1 MSDLKVNEIKT
12 DTIKNQAGT
21 SAATIDSTGRI
32 LQPAVPAFSAT
43 KHASSGAEYLAG
55 HITFDTITLNRG
67 SCWDGNKFLAP
78 VAGVYQFNMSGF
90 SAGPSGGLLNVDYK
104 GYLQKSQ
111 QSDFSDVSGST
122 GHLAQTYAYLG
133 SSIGGYLTVTMAAT
147 VELAANDYVRYFVG
161 GSGAGT
167 LYTNTASQ
175 RYSPVFSG
183 FLVG

>member
-43 KHASSGAEYLAG
+43 THHASSADYMSG

-67 SCWDGNKFLAP
+67 NCWDGNKFLAP
-78 VAGVYQFNMSGF
+78 VAGVYQFNMCGF
-90 SAGPSGGLLNVDYK
+90 ASGPSGGLINVDYK

-133 SSIGGYLTVTMAAT
+133 SSISGYLTITMAAT
-147 VELAANDYVRYFVG
+147 VELAANDYVRYFV
-161 GSGAGT
+161 AAAA
-167 LYTNTASQ
+167 LYRNTASQ

>member
-1 MSDLKVNEIKT
+1 MTSIL
-12 DTIKNQAGT
+12 GT
-21 SAATIDSTGRI
+21 ESIQHPNGTNAMTIDSTGRI

-43 KHASSGAEYLAG
+43 KHHPSSASYMTG
-55 HITFDTITLNRG
+55 HITFDTVTLNRG
-67 SCWDGNKFLAP
+67 NCWDGTNKFQAP

-90 SAGPSGGLLNVDYK
+90 AAGTSGGLVNVDYK

-111 QSDFSDVSGST
+111 QSDFSDVSGTT

-133 SSIGGYLTVTMAAT
+133 SSIAGYLTITMAAT
-147 VELAANDYVRYFVG
+147 VELAANDYVRYFVA
-161 GSGAGT
+161 SAA
-167 LYTNTASQ
+167 LYTSTAAQ

>member
-1 MSDLKVNEIKT
+1 MGDIKVNEIKT

-43 KHASSGAEYLAG
+43 KHGASGAEYMNG
-55 HITFDTITLNRG
+55 HITFDTVSFNRG
-67 SCWDGNKFLAP
+67 SCWDGTNKFQAP

-90 SAGPSGGLLNVDYK
+90 CAGSSGQLSGGDYK

-111 QSDFSDVSGST
+111 QSDFSDVSGTT
-122 GHLAQTYAYLG
+122 GHLAQTYAYLQ
-133 SSIGGYLTVTMAAT
+133 SATGYLTITMAAT
-147 VELAANDYVRYFVG
+147 VELAANDYVRYFV
-161 GSGAGT
+161 AAQY
-167 LYTNTASQ
+167 LYTNVASS

>member
-43 KHASSGAEYLAG
+43 KHDGSGAAYLTG
-55 HITFDTITLNRG
+55 HITFDTVTLNRG
-67 SCWDGNKFLAP
+67 NCWDGTNKFQAP
-78 VAGVYQFNMSGF
+78 VAGVYQFNMCGF
-90 SAGPSGGLLNVDYK
+90 AAGTSGGLTNQDYK

-111 QSDFSDVSGST
+111 QSNFSDVSGST

-133 SSIGGYLTVTMAAT
+133 SSIAGYLTITMAAT
-147 VELAANDYVRYFVG
+147 VELAANDYVRYYVH
-161 GSGAGT
+161 AAA
-167 LYTNTASQ
+167 LYTNTASS

>member
-21 SAATIDSTGRI
+21 SAMTVDASGRI

-43 KHASSGAEYLAG
+43 KHHASTASYMTG

-67 SCWDGNKFLAP
+67 NCWDGSKFQAP

-90 SAGPSGGLLNVDYK
+90 AAGTSGGLTNQDYK

-133 SSIGGYLTVTMAAT
+133 SSIAGYLTVTMAAT
-147 VELAANDYVRYFVG
+147 VELAANDYVRYYVN
-161 GSGAGT
+161 AAA
-167 LYTNTASQ
+167 LYTNTASS

>member
-1 MSDLKVNEIKT
+1 MSTLSVDSIEPKT
-12 DTIKNQAGT
+12 SGQQVLFPTK
-21 SAATIDSTGRI
+21 
-32 LQPAVPAFSAT
+32 PAFSAT
-43 KHASSGAEYLAG
+43 RHHASTADYMSG

-67 SCWDGNKFLAP
+67 NCWDGNKFQAP

-90 SAGPSGGLLNVDYK
+90 AAGPSGGLTNVDYK

-111 QSDFSDVSGST
+111 QSDFSDVSGTT

-133 SSIGGYLTVTMAAT
+133 SSIAGYLTITMAAT
-147 VELAANDYVRYFVG
+147 VELAANDYVRYFV
-161 GSGAGT
+161 AAAN
-167 LYTNTASQ
+167 LYTNTAVS